1 MCEILQF
8 KFKSIDCGS
17 KSFILQLCQLWQE
30 VRTWKQWRI
39 WTTWI

>member
-8 KFKSIDCGS
+8 KFKSIDYHS
-17 KSFILQLCQLWQE
+17 ESFMSQLCQPWQD